1 MCFNKKPLSLLC
13 LHESEQEDK
22 FGELVLSS
30 SSRSGDGTPPAGLG
44 TDLKTVGV
52 VRLALSPLGSSLAWG
67 IYCFEYK
74 DSPPHIYLCALPRH
88 VWGQHTIC
96 CSWLSPSTTWV
107 LGIANLGCQIWW
119 QVTLPAEPSF
129 WSWCQFVLN
138 SEEVMG
144 KSPNTG
150 AREGSVVRRATILI
164 PHSPYNSS
172 SRIFDNCTYMHTDST
187 KNIFKN
193 LSKYQ

>member
-1 MCFNKKPLSLLC
+1 MSAWARGQVWRAGSVLL
-13 LHESEQEDK
+13 QQVW
-22 FGELVLSS
+22 GRNSS
-30 SSRSGDGTPPAGLG
+30 TRSGDGPQDGWSCAAGTLPTRQLTGLG
-44 TDLKTVGV
+44 HILFWVQ
-52 VRLALSPLGSSLAWG
+52 RLP
-67 IYCFEYK
+67 
-74 DSPPHIYLCALPRH
+74 PPHIYLCALPRH

-96 CSWLSPSTTWV
+96 CSWLFPSTTWV

-164 PHSPYNSS
+164 PHSTYNSS

>member
-1 MCFNKKPLSLLC
+1 MRVSKRTSL
-13 LHESEQEDK
+13 ESW
-22 FGELVLSS
+22 FCP
-30 SSRSGDGTPPAGLG
+30 PPAGLG
-44 TDLKTVGV
+44 TELLQQVWGRTSRRSELCGWHSPHSAAHWPGAYIVLSTKT
-52 VRLALSPLGSSLAWG
+52 
-67 IYCFEYK
+67 FF
-74 DSPPHIYLCALPRH
+74 PHIYLCALPRH

-150 AREGSVVRRATILI
+150 AKEGSVVRRATILI

-187 KNIFKN
+187 KNILKN